1 MTKITAT
8 FSNGHTDTYKGKRAV
23 TAAWMIVRKSDGKVV
38 MSGHSL
44 TRELA
49 EKTSAGNVKEYFAR
63 GWAVTKPNRQCNR
76 TYWANLAKKNGFAT
90 HAEFYAACLAL
101 RAEQA
106 QAYTTEVVSL

>member
-8 FSNGHTDTYKGKRAV
+8 FSNGYTDTYNGKRAV

-49 EKTSAGNVKEYFAR
+49 EKTSAGNIGQYFAR
-63 GWAVTKPNRQCNR
+63 GFGIDRPSRQCNR
-76 TYWANLAKKNGFAT
+76 TYWAKAAKENGFAS
-90 HAEFYAACLAL
+90 HAEWYAASRAKA
-101 RAEQA
+101 AEQA
-106 QAYTTEVVSL
+106 ADYTTEVVSL